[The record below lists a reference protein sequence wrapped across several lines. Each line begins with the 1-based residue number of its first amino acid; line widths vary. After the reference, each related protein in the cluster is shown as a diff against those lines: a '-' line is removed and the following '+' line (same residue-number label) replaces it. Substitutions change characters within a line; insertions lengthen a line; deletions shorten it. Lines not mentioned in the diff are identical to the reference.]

1 MRDPKVRFYMTMF
14 AFLVFSLSTIKCGLD
29 WPPLWIKGMFLNG
42 HEDDLDY
49 VCSDFYLM
57 NF

>member
-1 MRDPKVRFYMTMF
+1 MRFYVTMF

-49 VCSDFYLM
+49 MCSDFYLM